1 MTDARAAL
9 DATAIVLAHG
19 VSCRTQAA
27 RPLDPN
33 PSGGTR

>member
-1 MTDARAAL
+1 MTDARAAR
-9 DATAIVLAHG
+9 DTTATGIAGGL
-19 VSCRTQAA
+19 SCRTQAA